1 VLTLVFSQYPVLT
14 TITVVISIV
23 IVLMLESRG
32 DRFGEFAGTPA
43 IFPFFTIGVGI
54 LLFLLFSLVKF
65 IFAKI
70 TGTKW
75 M

>member
-1 VLTLVFSQYPVLT
+1 MFYRYPVFT

-23 IVLMLESRG
+23 IALMLKSRG
-32 DRFGEFAGTPA
+32 DRFGEFVSTFG

-65 IFAKI
+65 IFTKI

-75 M
+75 V

>member
-1 VLTLVFSQYPVLT
+1 LIPVFSRYPVFT

-23 IVLMLESRG
+23 IALMLKERG
-32 DRFGEFAGTPA
+32 DQFGQFISTFG

-65 IFAKI
+65 ILGKI

>member
-1 VLTLVFSQYPVLT
+1 
-14 TITVVISIV
+14 
-23 IVLMLESRG
+23 MLKERG
-32 DRFGEFAGTPA
+32 DQFGQFISTFG

-65 IFAKI
+65 ILGKI